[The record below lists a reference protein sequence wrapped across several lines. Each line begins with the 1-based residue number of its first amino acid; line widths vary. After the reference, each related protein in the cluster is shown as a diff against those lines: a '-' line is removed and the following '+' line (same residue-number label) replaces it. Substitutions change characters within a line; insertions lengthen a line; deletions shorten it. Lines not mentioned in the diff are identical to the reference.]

1 MSTCKTAMVALVVGL
16 ALGACGDDT
25 TSDKVRQGD
34 SVSAGDA
41 GTAVAT
47 CATDL
52 EPLDLSPDAPP
63 DYLCDGQKSSTYAD
77 GPNACRNQADCDLID
92 ESNEQ
97 KMTAMRQIAKTCA
110 LGCRRSDGDCVALE
124 ACNRNC
130 ISETSKNY
138 LSATLSTDC
147 ADCYTRVAI
156 CGLEQCL
163 SECADDPDTLDC
175 VECSF
180 KTGCR
185 LAFERCSGLDRK

>member
-1 MSTCKTAMVALVVGL
+1 MVALVVGL

-25 TSDKVRQGD
+25 TSDKVSQGD

-63 DYLCDGQKSSTYAD
+63 DYLCDGQKSSVYAD
-77 GPNACRNQADCDLID
+77 GPNACRNEADCDLID
-92 ESNEQ
+92 ESNAQ

-110 LGCRRSDGDCVALE
+110 LGCRRSDGDCAALE
-124 ACNRNC
+124 ACNRTC

-138 LSATLSTDC
+138 LSATLSTGC
-147 ADCYTRVAI
+147 ADCYTQVAI

-180 KTGCR
+180 RTGCR
-185 LAFERCSGLDRK
+185 LAFERCTGLDRK